1 MAALSVVICDKN
13 AKIIFAR
20 QFFNISRMDLEEYIV
35 QFSRGVDT
43 CKEIT
48 HFESDKVRY
57 IFIPIDTFYLILI
70 TTKNSN
76 IIEDTEILKL
86 IYRLIQDLC
95 DSINQESI
103 IKNAFEIMLGI
114 DDIVSLGYRNG
125 VNLGQIKQYLQMES
139 AEEKEFKR
147 KKEEQELAVQKALEE
162 KGREFDKQRREK
174 KFNSNAISS
183 SSFAFKEEEI
193 EKENNNTNENKTL
206 NVGKNKNENERD
218 KEEENDE
225 DIDNVCSYFIPLQF
239 RVSDLQ
245 AGKKYKVYLNLNNLR
260 YDDGGMCFEPA
271 GAGG

>member
-1 MAALSVVICDKN
+1 MAALSVVICDKS

-20 QFFNISRMDLEEYIV
+20 QFFNISRMDLEEYII
-35 QFSRGVDT
+35 QFSRGVDS

-95 DSINQESI
+95 NSINQESI
-103 IKNAFEIMLGI
+103 VENAFEIMLGI
-114 DDIVSLGYRNG
+114 DDIVSLGYRNS

-139 AEEKEFKR
+139 AEEKEYKR

-162 KGREFDKQRREK
+162 KGREFDRQRREK

-183 SSFAFKEEEI
+183 SSFVFKEENI
-193 EKENNNTNENKTL
+193 EKESNDSNENKTL
-206 NVGKNKNENERD
+206 NLSKKK
-218 KEEENDE
+218 KEEEE
-225 DIDNVCSYFIPLQF
+225 EIDKVEEVEEEEKKIVKPKKK
-239 RVSDLQ
+239 
-245 AGKKYKVYLNLNNLR
+245 GK
-260 YDDGGMCFEPA
+260 GGLKLSKKKNYN
-271 GAGG
+271 

>member
-1 MAALSVVICDKN
+1 MAALSVVICDKS

-20 QFFNISRMDLEEYIV
+20 QFFNISRMDLEEYII
-35 QFSRGVDT
+35 QFSRGVDS

-95 DSINQESI
+95 NSINQESI
-103 IKNAFEIMLGI
+103 VENAFEIMLGI
-114 DDIVSLGYRNG
+114 DDIVSLGYRNS

-139 AEEKEFKR
+139 AEEKEYKR

-162 KGREFDKQRREK
+162 KGREFDRQRREK

-183 SSFAFKEEEI
+183 ASFAFKEENN
-193 EKENNNTNENKTL
+193 EKENDDSNENKAL
-206 NVGKNKNENERD
+206 NISSKKPEEK
-218 KEEENDE
+218 KEEENVE
-225 DIDNVCSYFIPLQF
+225 ENEEEEKKIVKPKKKGKGGLK
-239 RVSDLQ
+239 LTKK
-245 AGKKYKVYLNLNNLR
+245 KKYS
-260 YDDGGMCFEPA
+260 
-271 GAGG
+271 

>member
-1 MAALSVVICDKN
+1 MAALSVVICDRS

-20 QFFNISRMDLEEYIV
+20 QFFNISRMDLEEYII
-35 QFSRGVDT
+35 QFSRGVDS

-95 DSINQESI
+95 NSINQESI
-103 IKNAFEIMLGI
+103 VENAFEIMLGI
-114 DDIVSLGYRNG
+114 DDIVSLGYRNS

-139 AEEKEFKR
+139 AEEKEYKR

-162 KGREFDKQRREK
+162 KGREFDRQRREK

-183 SSFAFKEEEI
+183 ASFAFKEENN
-193 EKENNNTNENKTL
+193 EKENDDSNENKAL
-206 NVGKNKNENERD
+206 NISSKKPEEK
-218 KEEENDE
+218 KEEENVE
-225 DIDNVCSYFIPLQF
+225 ENEEEEKKIVKPKKK
-239 RVSDLQ
+239 
-245 AGKKYKVYLNLNNLR
+245 GK
-260 YDDGGMCFEPA
+260 GGLKLTKKKNYS
-271 GAGG
+271 

>member
-1 MAALSVVICDKN
+1 MAALSVVICNKS

-35 QFSRGVDT
+35 QFSRGVDS

-95 DSINQESI
+95 NSINQESI
-103 IKNAFEIMLGI
+103 IDNAFEIMLGI
-114 DDIVSLGYRNG
+114 DDIVSLGYRNS
-125 VNLGQIKQYLQMES
+125 VNLGQIKQYLNMES

-162 KGREFDKQRREK
+162 KGREFDRQRREK
-174 KFNSNAISS
+174 KFNRDAISS
-183 SSFAFKEEEI
+183 SSFAFKEEND
-193 EKENNNTNENKTL
+193 EKENNSSYENKTL
-206 NVGKNKNENERD
+206 NISKKKEEDKVEEQNKEDNQEENEKVEED
-218 KEEENDE
+218 KK
-225 DIDNVCSYFIPLQF
+225 S
-239 RVSDLQ
+239 
-245 AGKKYKVYLNLNNLR
+245 KKRRKREKVEKKKKKRKIITNYILR
-260 YDDGGMCFEPA
+260 KNFLIYI
-271 GAGG
+271 